1 MLAYCHATCV
11 LKFLLDLRSLSEKVG
26 TFIQNNIMEDGHDSS
41 ADAKAALDLVKW
53 RVKMDVA
60 SGLAE

>member
-1 MLAYCHATCV
+1 MISSSMRY
-11 LKFLLDLRSLSEKVG
+11 RLSEKVG
-26 TFIQNNIMEDGHDSS
+26 TFIQNNVLEDGHDSS
-41 ADAKAALDLVKW
+41 ADAKAALDLVRW